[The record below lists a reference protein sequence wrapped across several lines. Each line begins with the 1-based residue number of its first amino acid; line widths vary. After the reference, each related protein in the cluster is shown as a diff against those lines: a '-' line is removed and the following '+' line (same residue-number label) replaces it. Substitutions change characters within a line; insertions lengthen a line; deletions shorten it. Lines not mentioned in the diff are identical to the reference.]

1 MPILSHVAKG
11 PRQGVTGD
19 AVARVGALAPPLDLP
34 LLDGGRLSL
43 REERGHPVLVSFLR
57 HAG

>member
-1 MPILSHVAKG
+1 MTSDQVI
-11 PRQGVTGD
+11 
-19 AVARVGALAPPLDLP
+19 RVGVPAPPLDLP
-34 LLDGGRLSL
+34 MLDGGRFDL